1 MIKRSRR
8 RHLVVYYN
16 MRSSKEEGDGRM
28 FVASMRKNRISPADL
43 ERIEERIEREY
54 GLSKVIITNYQYF

>member
-43 ERIEERIEREY
+43 ERIEEGIERKY